1 MKWQAESP
9 ARFMAQQPLHVRG
22 YAYALQVIAYADYQA
37 QLKQYQAENYA
48 YARAGTTREAEALRI
63 YNEKLAIH
71 HRWQAEQAAIEHERA
86 QLLFYDTVTATAQTL
101 SDPSTAIH
109 LTLDV
114 LGMIP
119 VIGEPADGLNALIYL
134 AEGDEVNAAISAAGM
149 LPIGGMAVTGAR
161 AVKTAVKT
169 GLRAAEQIAATS
181 LSMLKVAP
189 PAPTAVLK
197 IDTSAATPP
206 TAPVG
211 AATPPAPKPADAVPA
226 SQASPSAANKVDGQ
240 ADCGAGAACSLD
252 EYNEFRQTQAY
263 LETIDDGVS
272 YPPQAEMLRRIES
285 SVTEGAPLSPG
296 QRTFLDH
303 ELVEQGLVNGGTPL
317 GEAHDLVQ
325 RIYPPGSNFDPDVL
339 MEFSEYFGPAN
350 FDYWGLVKP

>member
-1 MKWQAESP
+1 
-9 ARFMAQQPLHVRG
+9 MAQQPLHVRG

-48 YARAGTTREAEALRI
+48 FARAGTTREAEALRI

-86 QLLFYDTVTATAQTL
+86 QLLFYDTVTATAKTL

-149 LPIGGMAVTGAR
+149 LPIGGMAATGAR

-169 GLRAAEQIAATS
+169 GLEAAAQISATS
-181 LSMLKVAP
+181 VTMLKVTP
-189 PAPTAVLK
+189 PAPTAEP
-197 IDTSAATPP
+197 D
-206 TAPVG
+206 PVSR
-211 AATPPAPKPADAVPA
+211 T
-226 SQASPSAANKVDGQ
+226 
-240 ADCGAGAACSLD
+240 
-252 EYNEFRQTQAY
+252 
-263 LETIDDGVS
+263 VS
-272 YPPQAEMLRRIES
+272 
-285 SVTEGAPLSPG
+285 VG
-296 QRTFLDH
+296 
-303 ELVEQGLVNGGTPL
+303 
-317 GEAHDLVQ
+317 
-325 RIYPPGSNFDPDVL
+325 
-339 MEFSEYFGPAN
+339 
-350 FDYWGLVKP
+350 